1 MSRLDKFKHFE
12 LNWKEKNATPTA
24 ALLAF
29 TADERC
35 WSFAI
40 FFNSLFC
47 WSFWNYLKW
56 IANCVSGGCC
66 RCPRPSGRSSIHL
79 SIYLSSWRH
88 LLRLS
93 ETFYRNF
100 ADVVVVVVVAVAVAV
115 GFVFDLYQVYKIRI
129 TWLKYLQ
136 QQYID
141 FVSQMTK
148 LLPKKYFKKGIN
160 AHYVRLTDILRLNNL
175 ASRKLLEIGFMKKI

>member
-12 LNWKEKNATPTA
+12 LNWKEKNATPTT

-40 FFNSLFC
+40 FFFNSLFC

-56 IANCVSGGCC
+56 IANCVSSGCFVVV
-66 RCPRPSGRSSIHL
+66 PVRPSVRSSIHL
-79 SIYLSSWRH
+79 SIHLSSWRH

-93 ETFYRNF
+93 ETLYRNF
-100 ADVVVVVVVAVAVAV
+100 ADVVVLVVAAVAV

-148 LLPKKYFKKGIN
+148 LLPKNYFKKGIN
-160 AHYVRLTDILRLNNL
+160 AHLKTSQNDWDVIF
-175 ASRKLLEIGFMKKI
+175 GFQYDQHLIMLG